1 VRVLDALQATDRDPI
16 ATPVDWQPGDRVV
29 VAPTLSTEDAKD
41 QLQNVEEIRPYLRF
55 ADDPSA

>member
-1 VRVLDALQATDRDPI
+1 
-16 ATPVDWQPGDRVV
+16 VV
-29 VAPTLSTEDAKD
+29 VAPTLSTEDAKE